1 MADASK
7 LFRLKVISPDRIFF
21 DELVEMVEIRTT
33 EGEMGILKNHIPLTA
48 ILTPGAL
55 HIKGIGG
62 ENGDKIAA
70 LHDGFV
76 EVLQDSM
83 TILAESCE
91 WPEEIDVNRA
101 KEAQIR
107 AERRLQS
114 GDAEVNIT
122 RAELA
127 LRKSLIRIEIAEK
140 AQAR

>member
-21 DELVEMVEIRTT
+21 DDDVEMVEIRTT
-33 EGEMGILKNHIPLTA
+33 EGDIGVLKHHIPLTS
-48 ILTPGAL
+48 ILAPGIL
-55 HIKGIGG
+55 NIKGIAG
-62 ENGDKIAA
+62 ENENKIAA

-76 EVLQDSM
+76 EILQECV

-107 AERRLQS
+107 AERRLKS
-114 GDAEVNIT
+114 GDGQVNVA

-127 LRKSLIRIEIAEK
+127 LRKSLIRIEVAGK
-140 AQAR
+140 LQAK